1 MSYVVFYFT
10 NEEIV
15 EIPANE
21 FEQYGQWVV
30 AYQNGKIMAMVKEEY
45 LKAVCLNE
53 NQEQQTVK
61 ERMRTHKYIPQGYEV
76 DTKEKI
82 CYN

>member
-1 MSYVVFYFT
+1 MNYVVFYFK
-10 NEEIV
+10 NEEIT

-30 AYQNGKIMAMVKEEY
+30 AYQNGKVIAMVKEEY
-45 LKAVCLNE
+45 LKAVCLIE
-53 NQEQQTVK
+53 NQEQRIKVGI
-61 ERMRTHKYIPQGYEV
+61 RNHKYVPQDYV

>member
-1 MSYVVFYFT
+1 MNYVVFYFK

-45 LKAVCLNE
+45 LKAVCLIE
-53 NQEQQTVK
+53 YPEQTIK
-61 ERMRTHKYIPQGYEV
+61 EEIRTHKYASQNYV
-76 DTKEKI
+76 DTEKKI